1 MNDETSI
8 NLVDILGNEIKPG
21 DICIFSVRG
30 WGMELGVFIKET
42 PKRLSFRIPCW
53 WCIDKNQYSVS
64 AINKYRQQQKVVVLK
79 DPWFYLDRNKIM
91 TLLSLRDFLITKGLL
106 SKEDDKKNKKDKDEQ
121 KDC

>member
-1 MNDETSI
+1 MNDETST

-53 WCIDKNQYSVS
+53 WCIDKHQYSVS
-64 AINKYRQQQKVVVLK
+64 AINKHRQQQKVVVLK
-79 DPWFYLDRNKIM
+79 DPWFYLDRSKIM
-91 TLLSLRDFLITKGLL
+91 TLLSLKDFLITKGIL
-106 SKEDDKKNKKDKDEQ
+106 SKEDDKDNKGQESEE
-121 KDC
+121 